1 MVGAKTN
8 ETLTHGM
15 AHVFKY
21 KTISIA
27 ELFCTMRVPAVIDYV
42 SLTSEQGSGA
52 RGCQPNGPRG
62 PVALLRTPRTPSR
75 PSITH

>member
-1 MVGAKTN
+1 MVGARTN
-8 ETLTHGM
+8 ETIPTGM

-42 SLTSEQGSGA
+42 SLTSEQGSA
-52 RGCQPNGPRG
+52 RRGCATQG
-62 PVALLRTPRTPSR
+62 AQYTA
-75 PSITH
+75 H